1 MHLYMAKKIC
11 FVFLLSITIS
21 SGLKAQTFDFSLRE
35 MYKISNRKLIV
46 ILQEEEPGILNRIKK
61 DETKT
66 KQYKSLIAYT
76 NNLLKKVALAFWRTS
91 QAIEFRTL
99 RECKGLADTS
109 KAYMT
114 LDFASLRVDENVSL
128 YQLGP
133 DTLNPYGIRSEL
145 MRRKEYGYFEL
156 KLIEK
161 FRSTPFYSF
170 HTASSMPNEY
180 DFITAIQFMS
190 TLVKERIRNHSLS
203 NRDYEI
209 AIQGNNKLLFKKTLM
224 VDSNVVNKQSKGYS
238 YITKVYDSACA
249 YQLSDPKGIAEKA
262 YSKDTGFAYLCIV
275 PYLDPIGR
283 GQSYIGASGG
293 TINDY
298 EKKVYF
304 MQLIFDMA
312 TGKLL
317 YYDKTEENVVLVK
330 DWKKFLRYSRETLFT
345 LPRIEKSISPYQQ
358 QNPQNQY

>member
-1 MHLYMAKKIC
+1 MAKKIY
-11 FVFLLSITIS
+11 FVFLISITIS
-21 SGLKAQTFDFSLRE
+21 FGSKAQTFDFSFRE
-35 MYKISNRKLIV
+35 VSKINNRKLIV
-46 ILQEEEPGILNRIKK
+46 ILQEEEPSMLNRFKK
-61 DETKT
+61 NELKT
-66 KQYKSLIAYT
+66 KQYKALIAYT
-76 NNLLKKVALAFWRTS
+76 NNLLKKVVTTFWKTG
-91 QAIEFRTL
+91 QAIEFRTYK
-99 RECKGLADTS
+99 ECKGLADTS
-109 KAYMT
+109 QAYIT
-114 LDFASLRVDENVSL
+114 LDFTSLRVNENSVL
-128 YQLGP
+128 YLLKP
-133 DTLNPYGIRSEL
+133 DTLNPYGNRNEL

-161 FRSTPFYSF
+161 FRSFAFYSF
-170 HTASSMPNEY
+170 HTASSMPTEY

-190 TLVKERIRNHSLS
+190 TLVRERIRNNSLS

-209 AIQGNNKLLFKKTLM
+209 AIQQNNELLFKKTLM

-238 YITKVYDSACA
+238 YIAKVYDSSCT

-262 YSKDTGFAYLCIV
+262 YSKDPGFAYLSIV

-298 EKKVYF
+298 ERKVYF
-304 MQLIFDMA
+304 MQLIFDME

-317 YYDKTEENVVLVK
+317 YYDKTEENVILVK
-330 DWKKFLRYSRETLFT
+330 DWKKFLRYSRETFP
-345 LPRIEKSISPYQQ
+345 LPKIEKSISPYQQ